1 MDVQVQ
7 RGRSPLVLR
16 ADAVALKR
24 IAGTVSGKGGVP
36 SVNVLSVMIGIR
48 IVIH

>member
-16 ADAVALKR
+16 ADTVMLKR
-24 IAGTVSGKGGVP
+24 IAGVVGDKGGVP
-36 SVNVLSVMIGIR
+36 GVSVISVIIGIR